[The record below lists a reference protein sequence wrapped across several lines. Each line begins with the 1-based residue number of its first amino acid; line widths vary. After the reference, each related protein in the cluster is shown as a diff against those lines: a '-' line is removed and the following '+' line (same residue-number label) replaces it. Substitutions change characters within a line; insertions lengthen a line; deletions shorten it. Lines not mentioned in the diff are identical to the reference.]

1 MVKCSTCEA
10 YKNVLV
16 TQRYLVRAK
25 CLCSD
30 EEVEVALGLL
40 LS

>member
-10 YKNVLV
+10 YKNVLM
-16 TQRYLVRAK
+16 TQKNLVRAK
-25 CLCSD
+25 SLCSA